1 MDADDSSSILYGDD
15 SGNDTNANDSLNEP
29 KEPYADSITHTEN
42 GFITLS
48 MNYTISSHRN
58 NEFQRKSFSLHKK
71 RSLLKPML
79 IVSTTSYI
87 IACIGPFLSNYSK
100 NDASIMKK
108 NLTSKYGTYA
118 QLVERGFRD
127 CVNTMEDLGLN
138 VVFPP
143 LLNGRQQFTSSAT
156 NQSQFVIKVRWV
168 VEAAN
173 ACIKQFK
180 FLANT
185 IPNSSLPHLEQYLS
199 VVCSI
204 INRYRPPIKNS
215 SIDDAV
221 IADQMISL
229 RNQKK
234 NFETFLQKNNLKK
247 TSSKWEIIDHSDIL
261 HEFPIM
267 SEDEIVNN
275 ITLDTP

>member
-1 MDADDSSSILYGDD
+1 
-15 SGNDTNANDSLNEP
+15 
-29 KEPYADSITHTEN
+29 
-42 GFITLS
+42 
-48 MNYTISSHRN
+48 
-58 NEFQRKSFSLHKK
+58 
-71 RSLLKPML
+71 
-79 IVSTTSYI
+79 
-87 IACIGPFLSNYSK
+87 
-100 NDASIMKK
+100 
-108 NLTSKYGTYA
+108 
-118 QLVERGFRD
+118 
-127 CVNTMEDLGLN
+127 MEDLGLN